1 MQGVTAPAVLILLS
15 LAPGSDLLSGLLLS
29 LVHMSG
35 GGEEQEGQC
44 MISPGCTDSS
54 YAHAKA
60 LWSECPLSVPSL
72 CQLQLQKLEFGIP
85 PPVRLNTWRLERNSG
100 YLAFVDVASE
110 DQKPNIQTSPPP
122 TEPFWCGPTV
132 SSCNSKQ
139 KLSFLD
145 FASSLNFGQI

>member
-60 LWSECPLSVPSL
+60 LWSECPLSVLPFANYS
-72 CQLQLQKLEFGIP
+72 CKSWNLEFLLLSDITLGG
-85 PPVRLNTWRLERNSG
+85 WRE
-100 YLAFVDVASE
+100 
-110 DQKPNIQTSPPP
+110 I
-122 TEPFWCGPTV
+122 
-132 SSCNSKQ
+132 
-139 KLSFLD
+139 LD
-145 FASSLNFGQI
+145 I